1 MRPFLSAVLLAVS
14 LAPWSGCSQEASF
27 PNQIPD
33 IVHSLGVF
41 HTALSVR
48 DRVTFDSVCTD
59 RELYDELVTVL
70 QADSLAVLSR
80 RIHNPIDSAHVV
92 MTVARFDRD
101 AGQPRDR
108 YQLELFMRR
117 EDDRYWI
124 VAHRL
129 THSPQ

>member
-1 MRPFLSAVLLAVS
+1 MTRLILPAVLLS
-14 LAPWSGCSQEASF
+14 GLALLSGCAEEASF

-41 HTALSVR
+41 HTALSDR
-48 DRVTFDSVCTD
+48 DRAKFDSVCAD
-59 RELYDELVTVL
+59 RELYDELVSVL
-70 QADSLAVLSR
+70 QSDSLAVLTR
-80 RIHNPIDSAHVV
+80 RIHNPIDSAHVI
-92 MTVARFDRD
+92 MTVAAFDRE
-101 AGQPRDR
+101 ASQLRDR